1 MRSHLPNVAA
11 ACILLIFGAL
21 AFINAEATSPT
32 SDELTHL
39 AAGLSYLETGNFRL
53 NREHPPLLKA
63 IAALPLAGTALFP
76 DASTASDAAAR
87 TRDAWDRARTDNGSQ
102 WRFAKLFF
110 YGVTDA
116 ALKRTGGNNDDR
128 PTLEPSFRS
137 DYVHATESM
146 FLRARTMMIALGIGL
161 GIVVFAWSKEL
172 WGAWGALFSLLLFAF
187 DPNFIAH
194 SALVTTDAGVSLL
207 MTLAVWLFWRAHRG
221 PWQAGAFL
229 LTFALAFLAKFSAI
243 LLIPIL
249 VVIAATGSA
258 RRRSFLLIAAAGVTA
273 VAAVWLA
280 YGFRAGDAVD
290 VEYAVRDW
298 AARRAALESF
308 PSGIRQEDVDRIRG
322 SAPLGA
328 IDQVILATDRLG
340 LLPETY
346 LFGFATTAGTSVGR
360 ASFINGRFS
369 FTGFYDYFAWTTLYK
384 LPLVTLVA
392 ILAGAALG
400 WRTPARAHLL
410 IPVAIYLGVAVWSR
424 MNIGH
429 RHILPIFP
437 FLYVLAGSLG
447 PWLAR
452 RRAMAAGV
460 AVAIAISANI
470 VFFPKPVSTAGKHLS
485 YVNELGFG
493 PLHGFR
499 RVNDSNF
506 DWGQDLERLG
516 DWVAAEGIREPVN
529 LVYFGNAD
537 PRYYGIRFHDLRP
550 ALLPVQVPGYLAVST
565 IDYLGVL
572 LSADQRRYW
581 ERFVDRSGATLV
593 GRAGHSILIFR
604 IERLPDFGIHSRH

>member
-1 MRSHLPNVAA
+1 MWPHLPAIAVASV
-11 ACILLIFGAL
+11 LLIFGIL

-39 AAGLSYLETGNFRL
+39 AAGLSYIETGNFRL

-63 IAALPLAGTALFP
+63 IAALPLAGSRLFP
-76 DASTASDAAAR
+76 DETTASDAAVR

-102 WRFAKLFF
+102 WRFAQLFF

-116 ALKRTGGNNDDR
+116 ALQRTGGNNDDR
-128 PTLEPSFRS
+128 STLEPSFRT
-137 DYVHATESM
+137 DYINPTESM
-146 FLRARTMMIALGIGL
+146 FLRARMMMIALGIAL

-172 WGAWGALFSLLLFAF
+172 WGAWGAFFSLLLFAF

-194 SALVTTDAGVSLL
+194 SALVTTDVGVSLL
-207 MTLAVWLFWRAHRG
+207 MTLAVYFFWRAERG
-221 PWQAGAFL
+221 RWHAAAFL
-229 LTFALAFLAKFSAI
+229 IVFGLAFLAKFSAV
-243 LLIPIL
+243 LLVPTL
-249 VVIAATGSA
+249 VAIAATSRVRKRA
-258 RRRSFLLIAAAGVTA
+258 FLLIAAGGLTA
-273 VAAVWLA
+273 VAAVWIA

-290 VEYAVRDW
+290 VESAVRDW

-308 PSGIRQEDVDRIRG
+308 PSGIRQEDVDRLRAT
-322 SAPLGA
+322 APLGA
-328 IDQVILATDRLG
+328 IDRAILATDRLG

-346 LFGFATTAGTSVGR
+346 LFGFATTAGTAIGR
-360 ASFINGRFS
+360 PAFINGRFS
-369 FTGFYDYFAWTTLYK
+369 LTGFYDYFAWTILYK
-384 LPLVTLVA
+384 LPLITLIA
-392 ILAGAALG
+392 ILAGIAVG
-400 WRTPARAHLL
+400 WGTPARAYLL

-452 RRAMAAGV
+452 RRVVAAAA
-460 AVAIAISANI
+460 AVAIAVSANV
-470 VFFPKPVSTAGKHLS
+470 VFFPTPVSAVGRHLS
-485 YVNELGFG
+485 YVNEVGRG

-499 RVNDSNF
+499 LVNDSNF

-516 DWVAAEGIREPVN
+516 RWAAASRVREPIN
-529 LVYFGNAD
+529 LVYFGHAD
-537 PRYYGIRFHDLRP
+537 PRYYGIRYHDLRP
-550 ALLPVQVPGYLAVST
+550 ALFPVQVPGYLAIST

-572 LSADQRRYW
+572 LSADQRHYW
-581 ERFVDRSGATLV
+581 ERFVERSGAALV

-604 IERLPDFGIHSRH
+604 IERLPASGIHSRH